1 MFPYRFTPA
10 KVDETVDNNDEDSIN
25 DFVPSRSVQV
35 LLHSF
40 TGKVDLNDN
49 STILINTSTDSNQ
62 DQNSANKNSVNESA
76 ESSSILIDTFVE
88 SFTAENSASFFKNA
102 KNSTKVCQS
111 GNDSTVNDH
120 KSADST
126 KMVQGSMDESET
138 INNPCK
144 TLATYFDKF
153 SKRHDKFS
161 KQRHD
166 KSDADKSNFSSSG
179 DGDSDNESG
188 MIF

>member
-1 MFPYRFTPA
+1 M
-10 KVDETVDNNDEDSIN
+10 DNNDNDDDSIN

-62 DQNSANKNSVNESA
+62 EQNSANKNSVNESA

-102 KNSTKVCQS
+102 KNSTEVSQS
-111 GNDSTVNDH
+111 GNNSTVNDH

-179 DGDSDNESG
+179 DDDSDNESG